1 MAIPSNAFVS
11 SRLTAFVLKILSLA
25 QDQVG
30 GSTKKLQETAMWL
43 LSQQRDDGSFHDP
56 CPVIHRDM
64 QVWSW
69 EAGPV
74 AQEGRVTLP
83 LATRGCCCCCC

>member
-1 MAIPSNAFVS
+1 MAIPSNAFGS

-30 GSTKKLQETAMWL
+30 GSAEKLQETATWL

-56 CPVIHRDM
+56 FPVMDRSM
-64 QVWSW
+64 QVWGW
-69 EAGPV
+69 ETGPR

-83 LATRGCCCCCC
+83 LPTPG

>member
-30 GSTKKLQETAMWL
+30 GSAEKLQETATWL

-56 CPVIHRDM
+56 CPVIHREM
-64 QVWSW
+64 QVWGW
-69 EAGPV
+69 EVGPT
-74 AQEGRVTLP
+74 A
-83 LATRGCCCCCC
+83 

>member
-30 GSTKKLQETAMWL
+30 GSAEKLQETATWL
-43 LSQQRDDGSFHDP
+43 LSQQRDNGSFHDP
-56 CPVIHRDM
+56 CPVIHREM
-64 QVWSW
+64 QLHQDVFVLFVHVSDLWS
-69 EAGPV
+69 
-74 AQEGRVTLP
+74 TLK
-83 LATRGCCCCCC
+83 

>member
-30 GSTKKLQETAMWL
+30 GSAKKLQETATWL
-43 LSQQRDDGSFHDP
+43 LSQQWDDGSFHDP
-56 CPVIHRDM
+56 CPVIHREM
-64 QVWSW
+64 QVWGW
-69 EAGPV
+69 EAGPR
-74 AQEGRVTLP
+74 A
-83 LATRGCCCCCC
+83 